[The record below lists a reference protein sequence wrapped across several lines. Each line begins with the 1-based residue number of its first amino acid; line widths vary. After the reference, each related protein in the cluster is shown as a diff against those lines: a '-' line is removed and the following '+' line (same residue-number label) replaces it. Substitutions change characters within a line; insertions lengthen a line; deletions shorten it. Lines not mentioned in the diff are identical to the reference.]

1 MARDEQAWAK
11 CIGVNGIEPSKSTI
25 SNNTYPYVSEI
36 YAAVRSDIDKNHPT
50 RISCLNILI
59 TASGQKVVK
68 ESGYVPIDNQ
78 R

>member
-36 YAAVRSDIDKNHPT
+36 YAAVRSDIDKSSNVYKLFEYFDYGIRT
-50 RISCLNILI
+50 
-59 TASGQKVVK
+59 
-68 ESGYVPIDNQ
+68 ESGEREWLCAN
-78 R
+78 

>member
-25 SNNTYPYVSEI
+25 SNNTYPYVCQRYTRQCAPTLI
-36 YAAVRSDIDKNHPT
+36 NHPT

-59 TASGQKVVK
+59 MASGQKVVK
-68 ESGYVPIDNQ
+68 ESGYVPINNQ

>member
-36 YAAVRSDIDKNHPT
+36 YAAVRSDIDKSSNAYK
-50 RISCLNILI
+50 LFNI
-59 TASGQKVVK
+59 
-68 ESGYVPIDNQ
+68 
-78 R
+78 

>member
-36 YAAVRSDIDKNHPT
+36 YAAVRSDIVINHPT
-50 RISCLNILI
+50 RISCLNI
-59 TASGQKVVK
+59 
-68 ESGYVPIDNQ
+68 
-78 R
+78 